1 MAKEEKKAPAPQKQQ
16 QQPKAQGGPEV
27 ASACKAESCKKKPEK
42 FGFCLEHYEMYMA
55 GVLRGDGAK
64 PIDYEEKLALF
75 LKQKQSQKRAA

>member
-1 MAKEEKKAPAPQKQQ
+1 MAKEDNKAPAQKPQQ
-16 QQPKAQGGPEV
+16 QQKPQAEV
-27 ASACKAESCKKKPEK
+27 VSSCKAESCKKKPEK

-75 LKQKQSQKRAA
+75 LKQKQTQKRAA